1 MNRHVKAHTPALLH
15 LAQQSKYAS
24 LSVDASDTV
33 FTKRANIINLDSIN
47 HLLVEEAMK
56 LGSAVLQSISAS
68 TDEQALKDSIT
79 KLKDKAD
86 TVKESFDLK
95 KSLLTGAALSAVP
108 LAAAN
113 YTLNKASDD
122 LDSKMLAIPGIA
134 AATVGAILA
143 ARNMSNGS
151 SPLVNNSSSTEEL
164 ATELQAALNAKEV
177 VDSAIKNNGSS
188 DISEELQK
196 MSSISTEHIASLL
209 TEILL

>member
-1 MNRHVKAHTPALLH
+1 MNRHVQAHTSTLLH

-24 LSVDASDTV
+24 LSVDASNTV
-33 FTKRANIINLDSIN
+33 FTKRANMVNLDSIN
-47 HLLVEEAMK
+47 HLLVEEAIK

-68 TDEQALKDSIT
+68 TDEQALKDSIN
-79 KLKDKAD
+79 KLKDKPD

-113 YTLNKASDD
+113 YTINKASDD

-143 ARNMSNGS
+143 ARNMTNGS
-151 SPLVNNSSSTEEL
+151 NPNVNNSSSTEEL

-177 VDSAIKNNGSS
+177 LDSAIENNGSS

-196 MSSISTEHIASLL
+196 MSSIGTEHIASLL